1 MNLSCVT
8 WQDIPARLH
17 RDFARVHELV
27 LHCWEVTHKTWALN
41 EDTRSDLA
49 LSRKT
54 LAMFLMLLYFPRLLT
69 TIDTASP
76 DSAMSQL
83 KSNFDLFLEG
93 KWHMVV
99 SKYMLMSP
107 RSSSSALS
115 HSPEDLSPEGSDP
128 MATARRQAP
137 AARVKLQEGQ
147 PSKATSL
154 TSLGRRN
161 RRHCAADQSSS
172 GPSPFAANA
181 H

>member
-1 MNLSCVT
+1 MMES
-8 WQDIPARLH
+8 IPARLH

-27 LHCWEVTHKTWALN
+27 LHCWEVTRKTWAQK

-99 SKYMLMSP
+99 SKFMLMSH
-107 RSSSSALS
+107 LS
-115 HSPEDLSPEGSDP
+115 TL
-128 MATARRQAP
+128 
-137 AARVKLQEGQ
+137 
-147 PSKATSL
+147 L
-154 TSLGRRN
+154 TIN
-161 RRHCAADQSSS
+161 
-172 GPSPFAANA
+172 PT
-181 H
+181 